1 MSIRILQ
8 ALGLAPFPSIPT
20 THAGILED
28 LLASP
33 AMQSLRD
40 LCLAVFQIKVREI
53 CHCAEF
59 GR

>member
-53 CHCAEF
+53 CH
-59 GR
+59 